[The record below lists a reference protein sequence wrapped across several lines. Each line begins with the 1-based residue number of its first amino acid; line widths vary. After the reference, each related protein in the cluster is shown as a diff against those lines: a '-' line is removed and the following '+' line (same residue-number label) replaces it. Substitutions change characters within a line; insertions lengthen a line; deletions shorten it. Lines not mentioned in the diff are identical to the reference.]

1 MKENKKPLWFFIA
14 FYDLILIFC
23 LTNIYFTFIIVFVF
37 PYGDVA
43 QLARAN
49 GSYPLG
55 QRFESTHRYQK
66 NVAYNDAT
74 FFIFIKIYL

>member
-1 MKENKKPLWFFIA
+1 MLIFFI
-14 FYDLILIFC
+14 FF
-23 LTNIYFTFIIVFVF
+23 LTKQSFPFIILFVF
-37 PYGDVA
+37 TNGDVA

-66 NVAYNDAT
+66 RT
-74 FFIFIKIYL
+74 IL